1 MSTSKPA
8 DWYVLVQGRAQ
19 GPFDDARLK
28 ALAAQRRIAPSTQV
42 RRGEGAWRPAE
53 QVPGLFPSAAP
64 PSAAAPPRAKSAPAP
79 LQAQVV
85 ATAAV
90 TTSLQS
96 PARPRTSAGD
106 RRKRNLAITGGATA
120 AGLLIFG
127 AVWFAISSTSRD
139 DLPEVA
145 AAAPFIPT
153 SVESA
158 EPVRPTPM
166 PAAATRAT
174 IEPGTGSPPPSVA
187 TATDATPAAVGPPAI
202 PQVTIV
208 TEVGTMPATSPTT
221 AGGTARSPTTT
232 VPLATE
238 FVNASPLP
246 DDVVRAFREHFL
258 FAWTNDGTSAR
269 CLPLGIWAGAPG
281 EAVIAQR
288 DYYRATRSRL
298 CDVNGQNVRPS
309 EFTAVLPGKD
319 LALMKT
325 DRTTAA
331 PPLPIGPAAKPGDLV
346 YALGID
352 ERGAFGVSACGCVEH
367 RVTGA
372 ELAEEYSKQTK
383 QTAFWDHDGRYFQ
396 VKFDVPPPF
405 AYLLLNDVGQVVGL
419 RLTHDFPGAERSNV
433 VRFSL
438 PDDPASKTYHVLS
451 AEYIAELTS
460 SRRPMPIAL
469 ADHATLLSISLSRG
483 KVALSADQEAE
494 QWAPYANLDPQWPLT
509 DAQLQDLKTCLVRI
523 AFGTSRIKDYMPG
536 ILLDDEGHVVTFVSP
551 LDFTKFPCRVEFP
564 LDNSTAEVLGYDAVL
579 AGRHLLLL
587 KTTAT
592 GRKPKVRHFAG
603 PSALK
608 EGDPLYIVDWSA
620 VSKLTIGEIST
631 AVDVV
636 GLPGKKNRD
645 TRWER
650 YGSWAPTTVATV
662 MRSSRGGDLP
672 GTVVI
677 DGSGALVGISM
688 PLKVDTNVCFAVSGV
703 HFRELLLARS
713 PQVKP
718 LTELAG
724 IEALK
729 ETKQRGARR
738 PWAVPQRPTDAQL
751 AAAASPSA
759 PPPVPAA
766 TATPTAAAVDPNAPP
781 APVPVELGTP
791 EKLRSLADFRL
802 LVVDRKSLFDQADA
816 INDRI
821 QGFRTDADEVD
832 AEYRRLDV
840 QAMPLYQEMEKL
852 RRLISNQRFLR
863 SQSTDPADRADWSAT
878 IAANEQLLSSLD
890 SQYQAL
896 VRVSLP
902 LKKRYGELMR
912 KIAGEQAQL
921 NELSKAGD
929 RLRRRFIAAV
939 HPYEVDYLPAAPEF
953 ATYFA
958 ELIDADLDAP
968 LGYAARA
975 CTEIRAGR
983 LDEAAATLDK
993 SIVLAPKEAYY
1004 IALRGTVRHRQGRL
1018 AEASKDF
1025 SDALRLEKNL
1035 APAHYVFAVA
1045 SLRNGAYAQFEAEM
1059 KAALKADPN
1068 DLDAL
1073 LLPAF
1078 VKAATDDD
1086 KVRNVDYARRL
1097 LAQAVE
1103 ASAPADRRRTLVEA
1117 AIAAADGDGAKGADL
1132 LDSAKSKTADPA
1144 VAAQLAAWSESLRA
1158 GKPLR
1163 VDFKTFDAWT
1173 LW

>member
-28 ALAAQRRIAPSTQV
+28 ALAAQGRIAPSTQV
-42 RRGEGAWRPAE
+42 RRGEGAWRPAGE
-53 QVPGLFPSAAP
+53 IAGLFPSAA
-64 PSAAAPPRAKSAPAP
+64 SSQGPA
-79 LQAQVV
+79 QQRR
-85 ATAAV
+85 
-90 TTSLQS
+90 
-96 PARPRTSAGD
+96 PASD
-106 RRKRNLAITGGATA
+106 RRKRNLTIAGGAA
-120 AGLLIFG
+120 AGLLLLSAGWI
-127 AVWFAISSTSRD
+127 ALSSMLRD
-139 DLPEVA
+139 DPREVA
-145 AAAPFIPT
+145 AAA
-153 SVESA
+153 SA
-158 EPVRPTPM
+158 EPPSAENAATTRPM
-166 PAAATRAT
+166 PATPIAAPSAT
-174 IEPGTGSPPPSVA
+174 ATEPATNPAPRSVA
-187 TATDATPAAVGPPAI
+187 TATGGAPAAVGPPAI

-208 TEVGTMPATSPTT
+208 ADADPMPAPAAA
-221 AGGTARSPTTT
+221 AGGTARSPATT
-232 VPLATE
+232 VALAME

-258 FAWTNDGTSAR
+258 FAWSYDGTSTR
-269 CLPLGIWAGAPG
+269 CLPLGIWVGSPG
-281 EAVIAQR
+281 EAVITLR
-288 DYYRATRSRL
+288 DSFRATKSRL
-298 CDVNGQNVRPS
+298 CDVNGRSVRAS
-309 EFTAVLPGKD
+309 KFTAVLAGKD
-319 LALMKT
+319 LMLMKT
-325 DRTTAA
+325 ERTTAP

-346 YALGID
+346 YALGMD
-352 ERGAFGVSACGCVEH
+352 ERGAFGIPACGCVEH

-372 ELAEEYSKQTK
+372 EIAEEHTKQTK
-383 QTAFWDHDGRYFQ
+383 QIAFIDHDSRYFQ
-396 VKFDVPPPF
+396 VKFDVPPPL
-405 AYLLLNDVGQVVGL
+405 AYLLMNDGGQVVGL
-419 RLTHDFPGAERSNV
+419 SLTHAFPGTDKSV
-433 VRFSL
+433 VGRFLL
-438 PDDPASKTYHVLS
+438 PDDPTSKTYHVLS

-460 SRRPMPIAL
+460 SRRPMPITL
-469 ADHATLLSISLSRG
+469 NDVATLGSSISQG
-483 KVALSADQEAE
+483 KVMLSADRDLA
-494 QWAPYANLDPQWPLT
+494 QWAPYAHLDPQWPLT

-523 AFGTSRIKDYMPG
+523 AFGTSSYKLYMPG

-551 LDFTKFPCRVEFP
+551 RDFTKELCYIEFP
-564 LDNSTAEVLGYDAVL
+564 LDGSTAQVLGYDAVL
-579 AGRHLLLL
+579 PGRHLLLL

-620 VSKLTIGEIST
+620 VSKLTIGEMGT

-645 TRWER
+645 TRWDS
-650 YGSWAPTTVATV
+650 YGSWAPTTVAVV
-662 MRSSRGGDLP
+662 MRSSLGGQVP
-672 GTVVI
+672 GTVMI
-677 DGSGALVGISM
+677 DASGALVGIAM
-688 PLKVDTNVCFAVSGV
+688 PTNVNTNVCFAVSGV

-718 LTELAG
+718 LTELAR

-738 PWAVPQRPTDAQL
+738 PWALPQRPTAAEL
-751 AAAASPSA
+751 AASASPSA
-759 PPPVPAA
+759 PPPAPAA
-766 TATPTAAAVDPNAPP
+766 TPSPTAAAVDPNAPP
-781 APVPVELGTP
+781 APVPVELGSP
-791 EKLRSLADFRL
+791 EKLASLADFRL

-832 AEYRRLDV
+832 AEYRRLDM
-840 QAMPLYQEMEKL
+840 QATPLYQEMEKL
-852 RRLISNQRFLR
+852 RRLISNQKFLR

-878 IAANEQLLSSLD
+878 IASNEQLLSSLD

-896 VRVSLP
+896 VRASLP
-902 LKKRYGELMR
+902 LKKRYDDLM
-912 KIAGEQAQL
+912 KQIAGEQAQL
-921 NELSKAGD
+921 NELSQAGD

-958 ELIDADLDAP
+958 ELIDTDLDAP

-993 SIVLAPKEAYY
+993 SIVLTPKDAYY
-1004 IALRGTVRHRQGRL
+1004 LALRGTVRHRQGRL

-1025 SDALRLEKNL
+1025 SDALRFEKNL
-1035 APAHYVFAVA
+1035 APAHHVYAVA
-1045 SLRNGAYAQFEAEM
+1045 SLRTGAYAQFEAEM

-1103 ASAPADRRRTLVEA
+1103 ASAPADRRRAIVEA
-1117 AIAAADGDGAKGADL
+1117 ALAAADGDGAKGADL

-1144 VAAQLAAWSESLRA
+1144 VAAQLAAWSEALRA

-1163 VDFKTFDAWT
+1163 VDFKIFDAWT